1 MKFWKRLR
9 WAASIA
15 FVAALLLSWLASE
28 GDANRNNPSKNIE
41 LRAAPTFNR

>member
-15 FVAALLLSWLASE
+15 FVAALLLSWLATD
-28 GDANRNNPSKNIE
+28 GDANRNTQSHIE

>member
-9 WAASIA
+9 WAASLV
-15 FVAALLLSWLASE
+15 FVAALLVSWLASD
-28 GDANRNNPSKNIE
+28 GDANRNTPSNIE